1 MDSDKV
7 DTDLIHELAGLVLKL
22 RKLGRFPDNHDQY
35 KHRQM
40 HFLFSLSKLIQPGE
54 KGVKASDM
62 SDSLHITRGGISQ
75 TINELESAGLIERI
89 SDPTDRRVVLIAI
102 TDAGKK
108 QMDDA
113 FQFLQT
119 KIAKITSFLGE
130 EDTRHL
136 VRILNRMIPYLIN
149 PADYSETNSTNLHGA

>member
-1 MDSDKV
+1 MDSEKV
-7 DTDLIHELAGLVLKL
+7 DTDLVHELAGLVLKL

-119 KIAKITSFLGE
+119 KIARITSFLGE